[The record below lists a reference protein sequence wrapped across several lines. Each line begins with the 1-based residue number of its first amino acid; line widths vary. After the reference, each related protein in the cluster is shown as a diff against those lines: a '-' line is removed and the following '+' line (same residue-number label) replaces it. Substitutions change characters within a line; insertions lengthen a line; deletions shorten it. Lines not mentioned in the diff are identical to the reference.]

1 MIILGVAGALYVIPL
16 YAALQN
22 RINRTHRARTMAA
35 LNIMNAFFMVVSSM
49 FTIALFRLEIET
61 HYIFASVGIL
71 NSVVT
76 LYASLYIPEIIW
88 KSKKVSH

>member
-1 MIILGVAGALYVIPL
+1 MIVLGIAGAIYVIPL

-22 RINRTHRARTMAA
+22 RINKTHRARTMAA
-35 LNIMNAFFMVVSSM
+35 LNIMNDFFMVISSL
-49 FTIALFRLEIET
+49 FTLALFRLEIKT

-71 NSVVT
+71 NSMVT

-88 KSKKVSH
+88 KHKKAPH